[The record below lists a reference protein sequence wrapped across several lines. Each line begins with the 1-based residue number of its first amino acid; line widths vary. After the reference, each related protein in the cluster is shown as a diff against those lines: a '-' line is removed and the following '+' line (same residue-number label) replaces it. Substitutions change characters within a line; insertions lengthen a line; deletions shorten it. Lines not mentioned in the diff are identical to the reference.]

1 MHRRTAALIGLL
13 VAAPLSMVS
22 ASPRSQDPAEAPRA
36 TSQSPAPPGGP
47 EESLREGRRA
57 FLRARLSVAEGN
69 YREALELYRKVLVHL
84 PGDPIVRLEYAQLL
98 KDLNVPE
105 EATTQAREAVRL
117 DPRMPEARR
126 LLGSLEL
133 AASEKDQSRLDAAI
147 LELSEA
153 AKLAPDDPG
162 TIVTLARALMARGRA
177 AEASRVL
184 DRLPEGRS
192 QPGLLRLTAE
202 TRAKSGRLREA
213 EETYRALLARDPQD
227 RDSIA
232 ALVDLYEDADRFD
245 EALELLRRLEKQDPE
260 NTAVSERITLD
271 LARAGRFEEA
281 EKRARDLAGRRP
293 ENRAIRRLLAQVLFE
308 RGSIADGEKIL
319 LALLQADPGDE
330 ATRRAYAMELLRER
344 RLDEAARILTESVQR
359 AGQDPKA
366 VESRR
371 SATVELGYLALLRRD
386 YGEAKRLLEPL
397 AVSEGAVNGRA
408 LRILLAAARDGETPA
423 VGLTAARAA
432 AAAEPDEV
440 EWTASVA
447 EFQHRSGDKKA
458 AEATLE
464 RLAGSSEPEDV
475 LAAADA
481 YSRLK
486 EFSRASRVAEGASRR
501 FPESTEALFR
511 LGASLERG
519 GSPAEAEKVFRQL
532 LSARPNDSAA
542 QNYLGYMWADRGVK
556 LEEARQLL
564 EKAVAREPRNA
575 AYLDSLGWVYFRQ
588 GKLEAAEK
596 RLLEAHRREPDD
608 PTIEEHL
615 GDLFERQGDL
625 DKAVVHWERALALK
639 HEEPEKVRE
648 KLARSREKLARSRAL
663 SSKKEDVAPRR
674 DP

>member
-1 MHRRTAALIGLL
+1 MLLGFLLATPLAA
-13 VAAPLSMVS
+13 
-22 ASPRSQDPAEAPRA
+22 D
-36 TSQSPAPPGGP
+36 T

-69 YREALELYRKVLVHL
+69 YREALDLYRKVLVHL

-98 KDLNVPE
+98 KDLNVGD

-133 AASEKDQSRLDAAI
+133 AASEKDRSRLDAAI
-147 LELSEA
+147 QELTEA
-153 AKLAPDDPG
+153 SKLAPGDPG
-162 TIVTLARALMARGRA
+162 TLVTLARALMARGRA
-177 AEASRVL
+177 AEASRIL
-184 DRLPEGRS
+184 DQLPEGRS

-213 EETYRALLARDPQD
+213 EAAYRALLERDPQD
-227 RDSIA
+227 RESLA
-232 ALVDLYEDADRFD
+232 ALVDLYEDADRFE

-260 NTAVSERITLD
+260 NTDVAERITLD

-281 EKRARDLAGRRP
+281 ERRARDRAARRP

-308 RGSIADGEKIL
+308 KGSIAEGEQIL
-319 LALLQADPGDE
+319 RALLQADPEDE

-344 RLDEAARILTESVQR
+344 RLDEGAKVLADSIQR
-359 AGQDPKA
+359 AGKDPKTA
-366 VESRR
+366 NTLR
-371 SATVELGYLALLRRD
+371 SATVELGYLALLKKD
-386 YGEAKRLLEPL
+386 YAEVKRLLEPV
-397 AVSEGAVNGRA
+397 AVSGGVVNGRA
-408 LRILLAAARDGETPA
+408 LRILLAAARDSETPA
-423 VGLTAARAA
+423 FGLSAARSAA
-432 AAAEPDEV
+432 QAEPDEV

-447 EFQHRSGDKKA
+447 EFQHRSGDRKA

-464 RLAGSSEPEDV
+464 RLATSSEPDNV
-475 LAAADA
+475 LAVTDV

-486 EFSRASRVAEGASRR
+486 EFSRASRVAQDASRR
-501 FPESTEALFR
+501 FPESTEVLFR
-511 LGASLERG
+511 LGSSLERG

-542 QNYLGYMWADRGVK
+542 QNYLGYMWADRGVN
-556 LEEARQLL
+556 LEQARELL

-575 AYLDSLGWVYFRQ
+575 AYLDSLGWLDFRQ
-588 GKLEAAEK
+588 GNLEAAEK
-596 RLLEAHRREPDD
+596 RLQEAQRREPDD

-615 GDLFERQGDL
+615 GDLSERQGNL
-625 DKAVVHWERALALK
+625 DKAIVHWERALALK

-648 KLARSREKLARSRAL
+648 KLVRFRAR
-663 SSKKEDVAPRR
+663 SSKKEDPAPRR

>member
-1 MHRRTAALIGLL
+1 MHRRTLGLLGLLLAAPALI
-13 VAAPLSMVS
+13 VS
-22 ASPRSQDPAEAPRA
+22 GSPRSQDREEAQQGTVRA
-36 TSQSPAPPGGP
+36 PGPSDP

-69 YREALELYRKVLVHL
+69 YREALDLYRKVLVHL
-84 PGDPIVRLEYAQLL
+84 PDDAIVRLEYAQLL

-133 AASEKDQSRLDAAI
+133 AASEKDRSRLDAAI

-153 AKLAPDDPG
+153 AKLAPGDPG
-162 TIVTLARALMARGRA
+162 TTVTLARALMARGRA

-184 DRLPEGRS
+184 DQLPEGRS
-192 QPGLLRLTAE
+192 HPGLLRLTAE
-202 TRAKSGRLREA
+202 SRAKSGRLREA
-213 EETYRALLARDPQD
+213 EEAYRSLLARDPQD
-227 RDSIA
+227 RDSLA
-232 ALVDLYEDADRFD
+232 ALVDLYEEADRFD
-245 EALELLRRLEKQDPE
+245 EALDLLRRLEKQDPE
-260 NTAVSERITLD
+260 NTAVAERITLD

-308 RGSIADGEKIL
+308 KGSIAEGEKIL
-319 LALLQADPGDE
+319 LALLQADPEDE
-330 ATRRAYAMELLRER
+330 ATRRAFAMELLRER
-344 RLDEAARILTESVQR
+344 RLEEAGKILTESVQR
-359 AGQDPKA
+359 AGRDPKA
-366 VESRR
+366 AETGR
-371 SATVELGYLALLRRD
+371 SATVELGYLALLRKD
-386 YGEAKRLLEPL
+386 YGEARRLLEPL
-397 AVSEGAVNGRA
+397 AVREGEVNGRA
-408 LRILLAAARDGETPA
+408 LRILLAASRDSEAPA
-423 VGLTAARAA
+423 FGLTVARAA

-440 EWTASVA
+440 EWTAAVA
-447 EFQHRSGDKKA
+447 EFQHRSGDRKTA
-458 AEATLE
+458 DATLD
-464 RLAGSSEPEDV
+464 RLAASSEPDDV
-475 LAAADA
+475 LAVADV

-486 EFSRASRVAEGASRR
+486 DFVRAARVAREASRR

-519 GSPAEAEKVFRQL
+519 GSPDEAEKVFRQL
-532 LSARPNDSAA
+532 LSARPNDSAT
-542 QNYLGYMWADRGVK
+542 QNYLGYMWADRGVN
-556 LEEARQLL
+556 LEEAGQLL

-575 AYLDSLGWVYFRQ
+575 AYLDSLGWLYFRQ

-608 PTIEEHL
+608 PTIQEHL

-625 DKAVVHWERALALK
+625 DKAVVHWEKALALK
-639 HEEPEKVRE
+639 HEEPEKVRQ
-648 KLARSREKLARSRAL
+648 KLVRSRAL
-663 SSKKEDVAPRR
+663 SSKKEDPAPRR